1 MYENH
6 ICELQS
12 EELRSSQLYTQPLQL
27 RKESLKKKKKKKKLV
42 ERCTGIAE
50 VKGSNPVQA

>member
-27 RKESLKKKKKKKKLV
+27 RKESLKKKKLV